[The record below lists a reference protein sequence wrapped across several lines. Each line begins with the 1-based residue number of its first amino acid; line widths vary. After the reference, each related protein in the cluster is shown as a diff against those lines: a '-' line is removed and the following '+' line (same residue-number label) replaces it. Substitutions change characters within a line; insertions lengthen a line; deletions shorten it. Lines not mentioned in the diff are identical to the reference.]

1 MVHSKSSGNQLSLS
15 RLQIS
20 GTLGSVE
27 ARAGVV
33 GKPAAAAARN
43 GGATLSIKLLQSPQ
57 VGFWPHP
64 PLKRPVTGHIT
75 SPHRTSSN
83 SISRSWQGK
92 PAARCSMFKR
102 ACACSESCTGLR

>member
-20 GTLGSVE
+20 GNLGSVE
-27 ARAGVV
+27 ARAGIV
-33 GKPAAAAARN
+33 GKSAAAAARN

-57 VGFWPHP
+57 VGFWAHP
-64 PLKRPVTGHIT
+64 PAKWPRHWSHHLT
-75 SPHRTSSN
+75 SPHITSSN

-92 PAARCSMFKR
+92 PAPRCSLFKG
-102 ACACSESCTGLR
+102 A